1 MKKSIIGIYG
11 ILCLLASCAGKPTDE
26 ERAQAFIDSAATLYA
41 TGHFEA
47 AKWQLDSIH
56 SNFPQLVH
64 YRRQADTIA
73 WRIELCETDRNLRYV
88 DSLLPIKTDEVN
100 QLTRPFKYEKSTQY
114 QPYGTFTY
122 NILRNEWNLGR
133 SYVKPFTDER
143 GQLFLTAHYCG
154 NPIDYERLRISVGDF
169 FADTQPIAAADKH
182 TYTDLGVTHETALI
196 SPDAIGTW
204 PEFWTAHQDEPVKIT
219 FVGNKRDY
227 TYLPSKDERKAFVET
242 YRLAT
247 VLADIAHLETLRQHA
262 TARQNILNRKLNLKE

>member
-133 SYVKPFTDER
+133 SYVKPFTNER

-196 SPDAIGTW
+196 APDAIGTW

-219 FVGNKRDY
+219 FVGNKHNY